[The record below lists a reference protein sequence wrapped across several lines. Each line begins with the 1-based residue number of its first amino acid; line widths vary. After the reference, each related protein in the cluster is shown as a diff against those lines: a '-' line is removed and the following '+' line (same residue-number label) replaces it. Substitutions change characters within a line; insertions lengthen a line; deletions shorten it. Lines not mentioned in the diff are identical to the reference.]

1 MNGWGGPQKM
11 QRPFMGAKA
20 RIVCTYMY
28 SLLYP
33 PPCIDEKRKKKEKK
47 EIEREPFFPLIEFSV
62 YV

>member
-1 MNGWGGPQKM
+1 M